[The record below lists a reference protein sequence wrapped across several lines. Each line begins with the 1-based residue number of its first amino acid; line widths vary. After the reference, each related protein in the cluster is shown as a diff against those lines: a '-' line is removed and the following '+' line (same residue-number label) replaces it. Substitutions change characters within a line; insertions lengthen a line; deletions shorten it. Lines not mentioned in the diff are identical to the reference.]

1 MTPFCTIRYRMA
13 IGLLVTN
20 AYPQHT
26 TKSDA
31 ERGFDQLKTSM
42 FIIVNS
48 FAMSRR
54 EPSLFRQ
61 LSNISTGGIIA
72 GISDSSFRHPD
83 LGNNVDRGYHLT

>member
-1 MTPFCTIRYRMA
+1 MA

-20 AYPQHT
+20 AYPEHT

-31 ERGFDQLKTSM
+31 GRGFDQLKTSM

-72 GISDSSFRHPD
+72 GSKQ
-83 LGNNVDRGYHLT
+83 